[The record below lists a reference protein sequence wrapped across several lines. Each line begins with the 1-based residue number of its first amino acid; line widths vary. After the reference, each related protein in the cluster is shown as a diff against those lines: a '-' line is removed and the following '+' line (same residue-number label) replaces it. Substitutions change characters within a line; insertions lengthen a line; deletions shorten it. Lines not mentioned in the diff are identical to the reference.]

1 MNTSPCHIIKTFSNF
16 IQFVKFKTNMFITNY
31 IIGERFFRFFAIFI
45 RSIFAIN
52 FFTSLCILW
61 NFINNVIIPINS
73 FIIMFNFQVAN
84 VFSIILF
91 NVFSA
96 ILFIV
101 FFVIFFNAFSVILVN
116 VFYSIFF
123 NIFNVCPITL
133 FNVFSDN
140 TFEVI
145 SSLLCKLMSIILSS
159 KFVFCQ
165 RHIKWFPDLLQNAL
179 NSMSECHF
187 FHLCP
192 AILAELVSMQHVCIL
207 F

>member
-52 FFTSLCILW
+52 FFISLCILW

-165 RHIKWFPDLLQNAL
+165 RHIK
-179 NSMSECHF
+179 
-187 FHLCP
+187 
-192 AILAELVSMQHVCIL
+192 
-207 F
+207 

>member
-45 RSIFAIN
+45 RSIFVIN
-52 FFTSLCILW
+52 FFISLCILW

-73 FIIMFNFQVAN
+73 FIIMFSFQVAN

-96 ILFIV
+96 ILFNV
-101 FFVIFFNAFSVILVN
+101 FFVIFFNAFSVTLLNVFSVILVN
-116 VFYSIFF
+116 VSHSIFF
-123 NIFNVCPITL
+123 NIFSVTLFNVCPITL
-133 FNVFSDN
+133 FNVFSAS

-165 RHIKWFPDLLQNAL
+165 RHIK
-179 NSMSECHF
+179 
-187 FHLCP
+187 
-192 AILAELVSMQHVCIL
+192 
-207 F
+207 

>member
-45 RSIFAIN
+45 RSIFVIN
-52 FFTSLCILW
+52 FFISLCILW

-96 ILFIV
+96 ILFNV
-101 FFVIFFNAFSVILVN
+101 FFVIFFNAFSVTLFNVFSVILVN

-123 NIFNVCPITL
+123 NVFNVCPITL
-133 FNVFSDN
+133 FNVFSVN

-165 RHIKWFPDLLQNAL
+165 RHIK
-179 NSMSECHF
+179 
-187 FHLCP
+187 
-192 AILAELVSMQHVCIL
+192 
-207 F
+207 